1 MHSKGAKANTN
12 SNFSIYRSRPPNVD
26 SRINTHTQYLEL
38 DNGSMTIKHSNWSN
52 KAIISKNRWKS

>member
-38 DNGSMTIKHSNWSN
+38 DNGSMTIKHSN
-52 KAIISKNRWKS
+52 